1 MADRANRGRQKIQ
14 MRKMENNSNLQVT
27 FSKRRCGLFKKAS
40 ELSTL
45 TGVEIAM
52 IIHSPGK
59 KTYSFGHP
67 SVQAVIDRYLGVN
80 PGPATTGK
88 SETEVLME
96 NFRKITVNNLNEEY
110 TAINEELQREKKKG
124 EVLNQ
129 KARAGQAQNWYER
142 PVDGM
147 NKAQLDFLGS
157 ALVELRAT
165 MAHHSEVMQK
175 RLAEMMQHNAMAQHA
190 EMMQHNAA
198 MAQQAEM
205 MQQNVVGGFEDH
217 MQLTAAPDGPFYGG
231 SSSSHGAMI
240 PYAALPQ
247 TPPPSGRPWDQNLG
261 SGRFY

>member
-1 MADRANRGRQKIQ
+1 MAARANRGRQKIQ

-67 SVQAVIDRYLGVN
+67 SVQAVIDRYLGVS
-80 PGPATTGK
+80 PRPATTEK

-110 TAINEELQREKKKG
+110 TAINEEVQREKKKG

-129 KARAGQAQNWYER
+129 KARVGQAQNWYER
-142 PVDGM
+142 PVDSM

-157 ALVELRAT
+157 ALVELRAM
-165 MAHHSEVMQK
+165 MAQHSEVMQK
-175 RLAEMMQHNAMAQHA
+175 KLAEMMQHNAMAQHA
-190 EMMQHNAA
+190 EMMQYNAA
-198 MAQQAEM
+198 MAQQNA
-205 MQQNVVGGFEDH
+205 VGGFEGH
-217 MQLTAAPDGPFYGG
+217 MQLTAAPAGPFCGG
-231 SSSSHGAMI
+231 SSSSHRAMI
-240 PYAALPQ
+240 PYAAVPQ
-247 TPPPSGRPWDQNLG
+247 PPPPPSAGPWDQNLR

>member
-52 IIHSPGK
+52 IIHSPGN

-80 PGPATTGK
+80 PGPATTEK

-124 EVLNQ
+124 EVLNL

-165 MAHHSEVMQK
+165 MAHHCEVMQIK
-175 RLAEMMQHNAMAQHA
+175 LAEMMQHNAMAQH
-190 EMMQHNAA
+190 
-198 MAQQAEM
+198 AEM

-217 MQLTAAPDGPFYGG
+217 MQLTAAPAGPFYGG

>member
-1 MADRANRGRQKIQ
+1 MAARASRGRQKIQ

-67 SVQAVIDRYLGVN
+67 SVQAVIDRYLGVS
-80 PGPATTGK
+80 PCPATTEK

-110 TAINEELQREKKKG
+110 TAINEEVQREKKKG

-165 MAHHSEVMQK
+165 MAQHSEVMQK
-175 RLAEMMQHNAMAQHA
+175 KLAEMMQHNAAI
-190 EMMQHNAA
+190 
-198 MAQQAEM
+198 AQQAEM
-205 MQQNVVGGFEDH
+205 MQQNAVGGFEDH
-217 MQLTAAPDGPFYGG
+217 MQLTAAPAGPFYGG

-240 PYAALPQ
+240 PYAAVPQ
-247 TPPPSGRPWDQNLG
+247 PPPPSGGPWDQNLG